1 MMKKILLLILLF
13 ACLITKAQF
22 PNTVTGGNSST
33 LNKQLGAY
41 GANLGY
47 VWTAAYSDTTAAN
60 LSFIKNVPG
69 IVIRIGNDLWMRS
82 ANILVWIKISGGGS
96 GGYFNPNQTS
106 TGNTLHDG
114 NGYDFVHDSSSN
126 IFYHLKRNGTSQF
139 DIFASRGF
147 SAFIGDIS
155 GSYYGYYDLWED
167 FNEFYL
173 GINGGET
180 MINQSPSS
188 SGSSTLIWSKLGGQ
202 GSFLNVRDTDMYLD
216 ARNGKLKFGNL
227 TNLSTQNRLL
237 GQFGTSTQVG
247 YVTMGID
254 LLLASG
260 VISADTTTG
269 TTKLATQGDITRA
282 ISASVPTLTQYYVG
296 VGDASNLLSGSAN
309 LQFQSGALA
318 VNNSGGNDG
327 IMQFGYGVMK
337 EFVSVSTPASGYG
350 TIYTKNDGTIHYK
363 NSAGTDYDLTAGGS
377 GTGSNLSWD
386 AANHQVDIDGG
397 GTSATI
403 PYATTATD
411 GLISSASQT
420 IDGAKTFNN
429 GIVAPSISDASALF
443 NLHITA
449 GQGDLSLSN
458 GSATD
463 HIRPQASSAGSSNRL
478 PNTGNVADTLATL
491 YDVRAGGGGST
502 PDLQAVTN
510 VDNETTND
518 ILINRSTATLSL
530 YDGAANAAVTVGL
543 SSIFHSPNDGY
554 IGFTNDNNK
563 HTFLSHLSTQSSL
576 KLYLP
581 DAVSGDTLATQQW
594 VRDNAGGGGGYT
606 NLTQFV
612 AQNNWKIFHSDGS
625 GDVQELSLG
634 AAGSPF
640 YSVGTSSTPA
650 FFAAV
655 DYATSGTNVKITTQN
670 TTDVGLE
677 IKLASSQTANA
688 LNISSSSGTGDIV
701 SVSSAG
707 KTLINTSSD
716 SDPIA
721 GTSKFK
727 VVEAGQ
733 ILSFTDNGATGQGW
747 LAVSN
752 GTITG
757 FVGHTHPTDGFVIG
771 SFTGHDVT
779 IRQSNVARFKIINSD
794 ATTRIDQKLY
804 VGALATAPTAILHLK
819 AGTATAG
826 TAPLKLTSGTNLSIT
841 EAGAIEYDGTHL
853 YFTAT
858 NAGTRYQ
865 LDQQGGGSFNF
876 ARSLVTNTTDVG
888 NVGVGEDDLM
898 TYSVPAGTL
907 GVNGDYIEFTMSFDL
922 AANANTKQ
930 VKVKFG
936 ATTIYASGAQA
947 QNDGVITIT
956 GQIIRT
962 GAATQRITYS
972 VTSNATLFPDY
983 ADYVTAGETLSG
995 AVTLKATGEATSN
1008 DDIIQKINLVKLLP
1022 NN

>member
-1 MMKKILLLILLF
+1 MKKILLLILLF

-227 TNLSTQNRLL
+227 TNLSTQNRLI
-237 GQFGTSTQVG
+237 GQYGTSTQVG
-247 YVTMGID
+247 YTTMGFGESLASGILKVDTTSIGVTSWVRTKKVID
-254 LLLASG
+254 SLGALIGGSGTNIYNTDGSLTADRALSLNTHTLSFNGTGSNQFQFTPTGVTFNVFSSGSRDYTFTLGGGSIQLYHIPTGVGASSLLRLQTTYAELNAQHTSGPESYLRVYPDSIRLSASGGFISAPALASG
-260 VISADTTTG
+260 VGTKALRYNLATGQITYADTT
-269 TTKLATQGDITRA
+269 
-282 ISASVPTLTQYYVG
+282 S
-296 VGDASNLLSGSAN
+296 
-309 LQFQSGALA
+309 
-318 VNNSGGNDG
+318 
-327 IMQFGYGVMK
+327 
-337 EFVSVSTPASGYG
+337 
-350 TIYTKNDGTIHYK
+350 
-363 NSAGTDYDLTAGGS
+363 
-377 GTGSNLSWD
+377 
-386 AANHQVDIDGG
+386 
-397 GTSATI
+397 
-403 PYATTATD
+403 
-411 GLISSASQT
+411 
-420 IDGAKTFNN
+420 
-429 GIVAPSISDASALF
+429 
-443 NLHITA
+443 
-449 GQGDLSLSN
+449 
-458 GSATD
+458 
-463 HIRPQASSAGSSNRL
+463 
-478 PNTGNVADTLATL
+478 
-491 YDVRAGGGGST
+491 
-502 PDLQAVTN
+502 
-510 VDNETTND
+510 
-518 ILINRSTATLSL
+518 
-530 YDGAANAAVTVGL
+530 
-543 SSIFHSPNDGY
+543 
-554 IGFTNDNNK
+554 
-563 HTFLSHLSTQSSL
+563 
-576 KLYLP
+576 
-581 DAVSGDTLATQQW
+581 
-594 VRDNAGGGGGYT
+594 GGGGGYT

-804 VGALATAPTAILHLK
+804 IGALATAPTAILHLK

-826 TAPLKLTSGTNLSIT
+826 TAPLKLTSGTNLSTT

-983 ADYVTAGETLSG
+983 ADYVTSAETLSG

-1008 DDIIQKINLVKLLP
+1008 DDIIQKINLVKFLP